1 MMLISGLYIFNLLF
15 PSFFKNNLPR
25 TFYTSSQKF
34 YFFILSNCF
43 YRMIFINIGGIMN
56 VEIIIENIYSKINGI
71 SNIELVDDLDSITS
85 YYVEGYQ
92 YTKAY
97 REGWFD
103 RKTNQFNK
111 WDGKKHL
118 LNNKMIFPTGL
129 LERIKAY
136 LDFRGI
142 DYKIIDNRKQFTNF
156 DSLDIHSIVPRPY
169 QIDAANAAFK
179 HGRGMIRI
187 GTGGGKCLGKGT
199 GVLKFDGT
207 ICKVEDI
214 RVGDYL
220 MGPDSKKR
228 KILSITNGVGPLFKI
243 NPKRAKSWVCNDVH
257 ILTLVKTDTD
267 EIIDIPLNEY
277 LLKNNKFKHHHK
289 QFSVG
294 VEFEKNKEELLLD
307 PYFLGLW
314 FGDGNKSTNELK
326 KIKLR
331 AISNVGIT
339 NVDKEIIEYIYSIS
353 NENNLK
359 VRKDG
364 IKYFYAG
371 KKYRENI
378 FLKLLRKEVG
388 PNIIIPNKYLV
399 STREN
404 RLKFLAGYLDSDGYL
419 HNNSYEIVQKR
430 KDWADCIAFVARSL
444 GFRVTISEKYNK
456 KYDRIYYR
464 MFISGNVNEIPLKI
478 LRKLAAPR
486 KQKKNALRNGFSV
499 ESIGDGEYYGFEIDG
514 DGRFLLDDFTVTHNT
529 AVAAMI
535 IAKYNLPSVVY
546 VIGKD
551 LLYQFQKELSKF
563 LNCEVGVIG
572 DGKYEIKRFNVCS
585 IWTAITSF
593 GLKQSV
599 SVDDEDWSPEIFE
612 IAEDTKKKIKHIVEN
627 SLVSVFDEAHYTSTN
642 TIQSIY
648 KASKNCR
655 FLFGMSATPWKDGGD
670 DLLLESICGPRIF
683 NMSAS
688 KLIDQGYLVQP
699 KITVLNVPKIKE
711 EPSSY
716 HQAYSS
722 YIVNNQIRNE
732 MVINAAKTLIGMGRK
747 VLILI
752 KQIKHGKILAN
763 MLQGIPHYFL
773 NGEID
778 SETREVVKEAFS
790 DGRLKCL
797 IASNI
802 LDMGVDI
809 PVLDSLILAG
819 SGKSSVRALQRI
831 GRAIRKN
838 EDKKDALVVEF
849 WDNIKYL
856 EKHSSTRIAIYQTEP
871 KFIIKFPKDFDHR
884 KIKSSKIINKIK
896 K

>member
-1 MMLISGLYIFNLLF
+1 
-15 PSFFKNNLPR
+15 
-25 TFYTSSQKF
+25 
-34 YFFILSNCF
+34 
-43 YRMIFINIGGIMN
+43 MN

-71 SNIELVDDLDSITS
+71 SDIELVDDLDSITS

-142 DYKIIDNRKQFTNF
+142 GYKIIDNRKQFTNF
-156 DSLDIHSIVPRPY
+156 NSLDIHSIAPRPY
-169 QIDAANAAFK
+169 QIDAAFAAFK

-187 GTGGGKCLGKGT
+187 GTGGGK
-199 GVLKFDGT
+199 
-207 ICKVEDI
+207 
-214 RVGDYL
+214 
-220 MGPDSKKR
+220 
-228 KILSITNGVGPLFKI
+228 
-243 NPKRAKSWVCNDVH
+243 
-257 ILTLVKTDTD
+257 
-267 EIIDIPLNEY
+267 
-277 LLKNNKFKHHHK
+277 
-289 QFSVG
+289 
-294 VEFEKNKEELLLD
+294 
-307 PYFLGLW
+307 
-314 FGDGNKSTNELK
+314 
-326 KIKLR
+326 
-331 AISNVGIT
+331 
-339 NVDKEIIEYIYSIS
+339 
-353 NENNLK
+353 
-359 VRKDG
+359 
-364 IKYFYAG
+364 
-371 KKYRENI
+371 
-378 FLKLLRKEVG
+378 
-388 PNIIIPNKYLV
+388 
-399 STREN
+399 
-404 RLKFLAGYLDSDGYL
+404 
-419 HNNSYEIVQKR
+419 
-430 KDWADCIAFVARSL
+430 
-444 GFRVTISEKYNK
+444 
-456 KYDRIYYR
+456 
-464 MFISGNVNEIPLKI
+464 
-478 LRKLAAPR
+478 
-486 KQKKNALRNGFSV
+486 
-499 ESIGDGEYYGFEIDG
+499 
-514 DGRFLLDDFTVTHNT
+514 T

-563 LNCEVGVIG
+563 LNCEIGIIG
-572 DGKYEIKRFNVCS
+572 DGRCEIKRFNVCS

-612 IAEDTKKKIKHIVEN
+612 IAEDIKKKIKYVVEN
-627 SLVSVFDEAHYTSTN
+627 SLVSVFDEAHFTSTN

-716 HQAYSS
+716 HQAYSY

-809 PVLDSLILAG
+809 PVLDSLILVG